1 MNSTDSYR
9 SKAKMSEDYSFG
21 WYEYERSKQE
31 EAEIYALQMRKKN
44 AIDKL
49 LTSLNLRDY
58 NTICMLNADV
68 RDTEKKFYTSPTK
81 VTEDAYNS
89 ALKVFNKFTE
99 QWPILKNGF

>member
-1 MNSTDSYR
+1 
-9 SKAKMSEDYSFG
+9 MSEDH
-21 WYEYERSKQE
+21 WYEIQRGIQE

-49 LTSLNLRDY
+49 LMSLDFKDY
-58 NTICMLNADV
+58 NIVCKLNGDL
-68 RDTEKKFYTSPTK
+68 RDTEKKFYTTPTK
-81 VTEDAYNS
+81 ATEDAYNS